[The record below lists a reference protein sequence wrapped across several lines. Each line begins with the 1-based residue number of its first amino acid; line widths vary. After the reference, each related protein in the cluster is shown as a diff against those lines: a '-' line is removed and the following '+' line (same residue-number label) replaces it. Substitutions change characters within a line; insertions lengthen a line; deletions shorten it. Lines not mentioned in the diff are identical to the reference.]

1 MSETNLRNAINRIT
15 IVGVLDEKN
24 LKRDADS
31 RNPGQMV
38 ISGNLVVRTGKDDTV
53 TLTTAP
59 MRPFTKKGEE
69 NRIYSGLNTVVEDY
83 KSVAEYGRENADWVR
98 LDGASLNPYY
108 SVKRD
113 RPAVGYRM
121 LSIRRV
127 FKEEEQIPQATFEI
141 ELYVSSIVPENINGE
156 DTGRVV
162 VRGWLPMNI
171 GEGKVGVEKVNLVA
185 PEEIASAVTEAY
197 RPGDT
202 VRFYG
207 DIINTRQEEKTQKA
221 VKIGVAKEEARVRY
235 VSELRITGASEA
247 YDIDNP
253 NKDYSNPFPKEAIEL
268 AITER
273 DHRIEEMKKN
283 GNSNGG
289 SANYAQ
295 RPSSTPV
302 STGRKLPW

>member
-1 MSETNLRNAINRIT
+1 
-15 IVGVLDEKN
+15 
-24 LKRDADS
+24 
-31 RNPGQMV
+31 
-38 ISGNLVVRTGKDDTV
+38 
-53 TLTTAP
+53 
-59 MRPFTKKGEE
+59 
-69 NRIYSGLNTVVEDY
+69 
-83 KSVAEYGRENADWVR
+83 
-98 LDGASLNPYY
+98 
-108 SVKRD
+108 
-113 RPAVGYRM
+113 
-121 LSIRRV
+121 
-127 FKEEEQIPQATFEI
+127 
-141 ELYVSSIVPENINGE
+141 
-156 DTGRVV
+156 
-162 VRGWLPMNI
+162 MNI